1 MYIFEYEKSELN
13 MFIMGKVVS
22 MRDKNMPKV
31 RGIFY
36 DVDDGLEIGEINY
49 PMSGEEKFYNTAE
62 EMMRKA
68 IPYIFE
74 EWK

>member
-13 MFIMGKVVS
+13 MFVAGEITS
-22 MRDKNMPKV
+22 MEDDAMPKV
-31 RGIFY
+31 RGTFY
-36 DVDDGLEIGEINY
+36 DVDDGLEIGEIGY
-49 PMSGEEKFYNTAE
+49 PMNGDEKFYDTAE
-62 EMMRKA
+62 EMMREA